1 MLGDAGMSDAPAA
14 FGVAFQ
20 ARIAFVGAQRIAA
33 GGDEIDDALE
43 LLPWQL
49 AIGPGP
55 GDLGVEFDGIEGRG
69 AGSAED
75 VLGQHVIASR
85 DRVFAVLVAL
95 VHGFQRRLAFEHFE
109 AVGGDQQ
116 RLARLVQP
124 VVGTADALQHAR
136 RALWGADLYDEID
149 IAPVDAEVER
159 RGADHGAQCSRDHGA
174 FDLTAL
180 FDRERAVMQRD
191 RQPIVV
197 DRPEPVEQHL
207 GLAAGVDEQQ
217 RGAVLLDDLVKR
229 RHGVGGGMSGPGDAI
244 VGGEDFEFGLGAA
257 AGGQQV
263 RRSLWHWQ
271 RDPVAQQVRP
281 RDRGAERRDAQS
293 RRDSGKTR
301 NGEREQ
307 FAALAGDQ
315 CMQFVKDDAAE
326 RAEQPGVVGVAEQ
339 QGDLLWRGKQD
350 MRRIVALAL
359 APSRG
364 RIAGAGLYLD
374 LELHFGNGVDQ
385 VAGDVDGQG
394 LERRNVQRVQP
405 VHRMRDQILQRRQEA
420 GQGLARAGGG
430 DQQCRCAGV
439 PAVEHIELVLSH
451 APALGREPGGND
463 RGERHVSTLEDN
475 TKTANVNWEDQA
487 MTGPMQQD
495 NVVQRLLALTPEAAL
510 ALLARE
516 VQGLPMDSERR
527 IAVGLTGGPGVGKST
542 LAAQLVA
549 ALNARNPGRAAL
561 VPMDGFHMRHT
572 KLEAL
577 GIDRDKGAPHTF
589 EGAEFVAFLARLK
602 AATEPISGPGYSRKI
617 EDVVDDVF
625 TVQPETKILV
635 VEGNYLLLNE
645 APWDAVKRLLDL
657 AVFIDVPREKVRAR
671 LLRRHA
677 EEGLFSE
684 ERNRQHIERVD
695 LANYDRVTLSRP
707 HADLVIELVTEA

>member
-1 MLGDAGMSDAPAA
+1 
-14 FGVAFQ
+14 
-20 ARIAFVGAQRIAA
+20 
-33 GGDEIDDALE
+33 
-43 LLPWQL
+43 
-49 AIGPGP
+49 
-55 GDLGVEFDGIEGRG
+55 
-69 AGSAED
+69 
-75 VLGQHVIASR
+75 
-85 DRVFAVLVAL
+85 
-95 VHGFQRRLAFEHFE
+95 
-109 AVGGDQQ
+109 
-116 RLARLVQP
+116 
-124 VVGTADALQHAR
+124 
-136 RALWGADLYDEID
+136 
-149 IAPVDAEVER
+149 
-159 RGADHGAQCSRDHGA
+159 
-174 FDLTAL
+174 
-180 FDRERAVMQRD
+180 
-191 RQPIVV
+191 
-197 DRPEPVEQHL
+197 
-207 GLAAGVDEQQ
+207 
-217 RGAVLLDDLVKR
+217 
-229 RHGVGGGMSGPGDAI
+229 
-244 VGGEDFEFGLGAA
+244 
-257 AGGQQV
+257 
-263 RRSLWHWQ
+263 
-271 RDPVAQQVRP
+271 
-281 RDRGAERRDAQS
+281 
-293 RRDSGKTR
+293 
-301 NGEREQ
+301 
-307 FAALAGDQ
+307 
-315 CMQFVKDDAAE
+315 
-326 RAEQPGVVGVAEQ
+326 
-339 QGDLLWRGKQD
+339 
-350 MRRIVALAL
+350 
-359 APSRG
+359 
-364 RIAGAGLYLD
+364 
-374 LELHFGNGVDQ
+374 
-385 VAGDVDGQG
+385 
-394 LERRNVQRVQP
+394 
-405 VHRMRDQILQRRQEA
+405 
-420 GQGLARAGGG
+420 
-430 DQQCRCAGV
+430 
-439 PAVEHIELVLSH
+439 
-451 APALGREPGGND
+451 
-463 RGERHVSTLEDN
+463 
-475 TKTANVNWEDQA
+475 